1 MDIIY
6 ILKYEDSNGT
16 MSAGRYDSADEA
28 NSEMYQKL
36 QTVRELSKDER
47 PERQVVKFVP
57 NVMAEFVSGDTRKTW
72 KIEIQVPDNK
82 QKKNTEIL
90 RMAAPYWSEEKNGVV
105 IPLLDI
111 VLDAKNACKT
121 AKKWK
126 DARPILE
133 SLNRRMFTRDE
144 AYILLWQKD
153 EINAILK
160 EHNGELMDGFYW
172 TDECVPN
179 ANKESKV
186 WVAIFSPHASDLL
199 MRFPTRYELV
209 RGVRDL

>member
-1 MDIIY
+1 MNIIY

-16 MSAGRYDSADEA
+16 MSAGRYDSVDEA

-47 PERQVVKFVP
+47 PELQVVKFVP

-111 VLDAKNACKT
+111 VLDAKNASKT
-121 AKKWK
+121 QKKWN

-133 SLNRRMFTRDE
+133 SLNHRMFTKDE

-172 TDECVPN
+172 TDEYEPY
-179 ANKESKV
+179 ESKV
-186 WVAIFSPHASDLL
+186 WVAYISPRSSDLL
-199 MRFPTRYELV
+199 MRIPTRYETV